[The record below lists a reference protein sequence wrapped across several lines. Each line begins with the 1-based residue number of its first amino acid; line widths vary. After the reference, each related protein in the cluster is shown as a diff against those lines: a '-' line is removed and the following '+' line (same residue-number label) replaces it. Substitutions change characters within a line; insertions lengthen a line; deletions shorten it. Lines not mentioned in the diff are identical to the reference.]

1 MRKKQWG
8 ALALVAMAS
17 CAWAAVEEPRDEASA
32 ATAAAAAAAVTPA
45 AAEEPADKAGDALEI
60 GGAPGSAGTAAEPAS
75 PTEALAHGGMCFFA
89 GAPPDT
95 FKYTVIRKFKVGKGS
110 YGGVK
115 DILPQFAAQAN
126 KLGADA
132 VIQYA
137 GSQRFGFWPWRMV
150 RPVAQGVAVKWQTP
164 PTEDCHTL
172 GGSTLATILATD
184 QAPTRQ
190 Q

>member
-17 CAWAAVEEPRDEASA
+17 CTWAAVEEPRAEAA
-32 ATAAAAAAAVTPA
+32 ATAAAAVTPA
-45 AAEEPADKAGDALEI
+45 AAEEPADNAGDALEI
-60 GGAPGSAGTAAEPAS
+60 GGAPGSAGAAAEPAS
-75 PTEALAHGGMCFFA
+75 PTEALAQGAMCFFA

-172 GGSTLATILATD
+172 GGRTLSTILATD
-184 QAPTRQ
+184 QAPPRQ
-190 Q
+190 P